1 MHIVPSS
8 FLNGSCWPFSSSISP
23 HPLTT
28 ENGPLSE
35 QLKKSEPVVTVRL
48 AELRRPAVAQ
58 ELSSLISTP
67 FICSFFTSL
76 PLPVDQRSVGAQ
88 LNSTQST
95 VGEQSESLSS
105 LLAVLIS
112 LDNCCTF
119 VYFFSGNS
127 KHFFNR
133 AVSVDRF

>member
-1 MHIVPSS
+1 M
-8 FLNGSCWPFSSSISP
+8 LLLYQTQLLYGSYCHLFHPKWLLLAIYQP
-23 HPLTT
+23 HQPQPLSA

-58 ELSSLISTP
+58 ELSSPISTP

-95 VGEQSESLSS
+95 VGELLESLLS
-105 LLAVLIS
+105 LL
-112 LDNCCTF
+112 
-119 VYFFSGNS
+119 FFPHIIG
-127 KHFFNR
+127 
-133 AVSVDRF
+133 